1 MNEENTKQE
10 NERQYESINQL
21 LSMHSSLRDKYKS
34 RAFWLNTAQIGIS
47 LVLCVFA
54 FVGDDVL
61 SLLGY
66 HPPMARFVL
75 GFSAVIALL
84 LSITEFRVDWTAMGA
99 VNQSLLLSIT
109 EFRVDW
115 TRHVEAVESLGE
127 LKAKYR
133 KTYNESEG
141 TDLKKNS
148 RLTNQYNTTM
158 ANLPPIPE
166 RYFIQL
172 KVDHQY
178 KRILSRRLS
187 QNPKAP
193 KWFLR
198 IQLRLE
204 GMRGRVK
211 KGGE

>member
-1 MNEENTKQE
+1 MSEENTKNDSTKQE

-34 RAFWLNTAQIGIS
+34 RAFWLNTALIGIS

-84 LSITEFRVDWTAMGA
+84 LSITEFRVDWTTMGA
-99 VNQSLLLSIT
+99 
-109 EFRVDW
+109 
-115 TRHVEAVESLGE
+115 RHAEAVESLGE

-133 KTYNESEG
+133 KAYNESEG

-148 RLTNQYNTTM
+148 RLTTRYKRTM
-158 ANLPPIPE
+158 ANLPSIPE

-172 KVDHQY
+172 KAHHQY
-178 KRILSRRLS
+178 KYILSRRLS
-187 QNPKAP
+187 QNPKIP
-193 KWFLR
+193 TWFLR

-204 GMRGRVK
+204 GMRGRVE

>member
-61 SLLGY
+61 LLLGY

-75 GFSAVIALL
+75 GFSAVIILL

-99 VNQSLLLSIT
+99 
-109 EFRVDW
+109 RYA
-115 TRHVEAVESLGE
+115 EAVESLGE

-133 KTYNESEG
+133 KAYNESEG
-141 TDLKKNS
+141 TDSKKNS
-148 RLTNQYNTTM
+148 RLTTQYNETM

-172 KVDHQY
+172 KADHQY

-204 GMRGRVK
+204 GIRGRVE

>member
-99 VNQSLLLSIT
+99 
-109 EFRVDW
+109 
-115 TRHVEAVESLGE
+115 RHVEAVESLGE

>member
-47 LVLCVFA
+47 LALCVFA

-61 SLLGY
+61 LLLGY

-75 GFSAVIALL
+75 GFSAVIVLL
-84 LSITEFRVDWTAMGA
+84 LSITEFRVNWTVMGA
-99 VNQSLLLSIT
+99 
-109 EFRVDW
+109 
-115 TRHVEAVESLGE
+115 RHAEAVESLGE

-133 KTYNESEG
+133 KAYNESEG
-141 TDLKKNS
+141 ADLKKNS
-148 RLTNQYNTTM
+148 RLTTQHNKTM
-158 ANLPPIPE
+158 ADLPPIPE

-172 KVDHQY
+172 KADHQY
-178 KRILSRRLS
+178 KRILSRRLG
-187 QNPKAP
+187 QNPKVP
-193 KWFLR
+193 TWFLR

-204 GMRGRVK
+204 GIRGRVE